1 MVKFTHI
8 FVISILIFW
17 LAASGCVEDNTDV
30 GEAGI
35 SQEIPGSED
44 GENTSAKQELTE
56 AHLKE
61 FEENVTDLEDLLNN
75 SSLDEEIVIEE
86 F

>member
-1 MVKFTHI
+1 M
-8 FVISILIFW
+8 
-17 LAASGCVEDNTDV
+17 

-35 SQEIPGSED
+35 SQEIPGAED

-56 AHLKE
+56 ADLKE

-86 F
+86 L